1 MTPHEPSGNAP
12 ATYLIGV
19 DTGGTYTDAAII
31 EARGHRVIATAKAIT
46 TKTSNTSMLEKI
58 GSIEW

>member
-1 MTPHEPSGNAP
+1 MWWHTLALFFHFSFEFLSIMTVSHASIQTP

-31 EARGHRVIATAKAIT
+31 EERTHRVIASA
-46 TKTSNTSMLEKI
+46 
-58 GSIEW
+58 